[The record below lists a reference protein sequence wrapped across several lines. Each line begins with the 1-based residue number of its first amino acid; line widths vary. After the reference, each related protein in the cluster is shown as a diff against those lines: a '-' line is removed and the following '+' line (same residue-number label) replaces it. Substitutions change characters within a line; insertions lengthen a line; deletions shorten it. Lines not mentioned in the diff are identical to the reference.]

1 VPDQGGALMK
11 AQPSTPTLL
20 CTPEPTLGGWKA
32 RREEARTGGEVEFCV
47 ILDWTSSVWKCD
59 SSHSCK

>member
-1 VPDQGGALMK
+1 MK

-47 ILDWTSSVWKCD
+47 ILDWTSSVTR
-59 SSHSCK
+59 SLCKIFLENIFHHRD